1 MITHNS
7 RDRKLDFSTT
17 TNQVIFRKIIRSQ
30 FEQLAFNS
38 FHNKIIKYPFTMIY
52 FQFNPIGGFIHNCFT
67 QLQKNIVLIFQ
78 SFWEVNKSILLLMII
93 KQRTKMKLMS
103 THNLKMFVSSYKIAV
118 MVVIAGFIS
127 NMVVK
132 GFMKSVGKYF
142 ILNLHKK

>member
-17 TNQVIFRKIIRSQ
+17 TNQVIFQKIIRSQ

-38 FHNKIIKYPFTMIY
+38 FHNKIIIYPFTMIT
-52 FQFNPIGGFIHNCFT
+52 FQFHPIGGFIHNCFIE
-67 QLQKNIVLIFQ
+67 LQKDIVLVFQ
-78 SFWEVNKSILLLMII
+78 SFWIVSKLILLLTFI
-93 KQRTKMKLMS
+93 KHRTKMKLMS

-132 GFMKSVGKYF
+132 GFMKSVGK
-142 ILNLHKK
+142 